1 MDILEKDRFIEIM
14 TVIAEA
20 VYDFHDRWGFTHA
33 EAYKDQSD
41 QALAK
46 KRIPI
51 VKEEVKEWQ
60 ESIKNFRK
68 DPANFDEETGDLL
81 WVAMGNLMAVATS
94 DSRDR
99 IVKLV
104 VDKNESKNVENYAIR
119 KDSGKLISIHKPE
132 KWKGAEQQMREE
144 WQLRGFTLEE
154 GSSTQE

>member
-1 MDILEKDRFIEIM
+1 MDILEKDRFMEIM
-14 TVIAEA
+14 TIIAEA

-33 EAYKDQSD
+33 ESYKDKSD

-46 KRIPI
+46 ERIPI
-51 VKEEVKEWQ
+51 IREEVKEWQ

-104 VDKNESKNVENYAIR
+104 VDKNESKNIENYAIR
-119 KDSGKLISIHKPE
+119 KDTGKLISIHKPE
-132 KWKGAEQQMREE
+132 KWEGAREQLVEE
-144 WQLRGFTLEE
+144 WANRGLTLEE
-154 GSSTQE
+154 S

>member
-1 MDILEKDRFIEIM
+1 
-14 TVIAEA
+14 
-20 VYDFHDRWGFTHA
+20 
-33 EAYKDQSD
+33 
-41 QALAK
+41 
-46 KRIPI
+46 
-51 VKEEVKEWQ
+51 
-60 ESIKNFRK
+60 
-68 DPANFDEETGDLL
+68 
-81 WVAMGNLMAVATS
+81 MGNLMAVATS

-132 KWKGAEQQMREE
+132 KWKGAEEQMREE